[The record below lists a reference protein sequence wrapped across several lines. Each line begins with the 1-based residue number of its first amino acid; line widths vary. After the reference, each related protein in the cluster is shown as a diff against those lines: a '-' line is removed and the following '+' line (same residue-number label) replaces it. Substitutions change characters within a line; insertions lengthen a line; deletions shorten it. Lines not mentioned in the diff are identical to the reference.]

1 MNSSKINS
9 LQEWRSGKLPS
20 IAETNKAYPTHLP
33 PVTALD
39 YESRIQKSLKKTV
52 VSSRLKYTMSVFR
65 ISSIILGSV
74 MATVYAANAIIVYD
88 KETYLE
94 ELIRKRDGLL

>member
-1 MNSSKINS
+1 
-9 LQEWRSGKLPS
+9 
-20 IAETNKAYPTHLP
+20 
-33 PVTALD
+33 
-39 YESRIQKSLKKTV
+39 
-52 VSSRLKYTMSVFR
+52 MSVFR